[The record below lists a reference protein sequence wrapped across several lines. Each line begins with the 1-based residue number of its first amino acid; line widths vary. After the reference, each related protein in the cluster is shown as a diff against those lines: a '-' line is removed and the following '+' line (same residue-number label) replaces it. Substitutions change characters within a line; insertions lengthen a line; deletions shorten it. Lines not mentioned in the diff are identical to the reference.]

1 MDRHARMID
10 AKLLSETT
18 REARQ
23 SPRGRRNHNFHRHEE
38 PVQRLLNALE
48 PGSYVRPHLHEG
60 EGAFEMFVVLRGEVG
75 CVLFDAAGGVAAA
88 CRLAAGGG
96 AGGDAL
102 GIEIPGGTH
111 HTLVSLAPGTVVLEI
126 KQGPYD
132 ASTAKQWLAGYPDE
146 LDVLRGRGPDA
157 DDAAREAAR
166 KAAGH
171 VAYWEGLCR
180 ERQRGS

>member
-1 MDRHARMID
+1 VRVID
-10 AKLLSETT
+10 AKLLANVTLG
-18 REARQ
+18 ARQ

-75 CVLFDAAGGVAAA
+75 CMLFDSSGGVTSA
-88 CRLAAGGG
+88 CRLAAGG
-96 AGGDAL
+96 DSL
-102 GIEIPGGTH
+102 GIEIPGGVYH
-111 HTLVSLAPGTVVLEI
+111 SLVSLSPGTVVLEI

-132 ASTAKQWLAGYPDE
+132 PTTAKQWLAGYPDE
-146 LDVLRGRGPDA
+146 LDVLRGRGDDA
-157 DDAAREAAR
+157 DSSAREAAL
-166 KAAGH
+166 KAEGH

-180 ERQRGS
+180 SA